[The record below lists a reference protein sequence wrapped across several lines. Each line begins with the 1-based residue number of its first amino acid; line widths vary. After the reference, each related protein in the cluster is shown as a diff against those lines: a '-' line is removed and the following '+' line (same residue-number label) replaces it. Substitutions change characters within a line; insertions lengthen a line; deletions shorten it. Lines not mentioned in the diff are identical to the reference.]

1 MGTPAWAVL
10 ALARALTPDPA
21 GHGTHKQLGLGT
33 CSILA
38 ATGVPCPV
46 CGMTTSFTHL
56 AHLDPVGA
64 VIAQPFGAVLF
75 AITLAVALLATIELM
90 IPRGRWTRLWAW
102 TLDHE
107 RRIAAGLFAG
117 LGVGWIYKVIA
128 LG

>member
-1 MGTPAWAVL
+1 VGTPAWAVL

-75 AITLAVALLATIELM
+75 AITLAVALLAAIELM
-90 IPRGRWTRLWAW
+90 IPQGRWTRLWAW
-102 TLDHE
+102 ILDHE